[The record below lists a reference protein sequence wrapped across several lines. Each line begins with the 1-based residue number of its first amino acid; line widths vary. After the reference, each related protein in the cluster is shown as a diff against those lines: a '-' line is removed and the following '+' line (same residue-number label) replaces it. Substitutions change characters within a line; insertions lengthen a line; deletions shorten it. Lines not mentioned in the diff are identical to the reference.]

1 MTGQQKER
9 NANMKK
15 LGVLLTIL
23 VMAVAFTACGEKKEE
38 GIASQVKIHGTQL
51 ALGAEF
57 TSSAEDALG
66 EKVNEVQAP
75 SCHYDG
81 TDNIYY
87 YDGFTVYTYMEG
99 EKSIV
104 YSIELESASLS
115 TPEGAKT
122 GMSLDDIKKIYGE
135 DFEETVTGISYAI
148 TEGRKL
154 NFRASDG
161 AVTLIEYYAE

>member
-1 MTGQQKER
+1 
-9 NANMKK
+9 MKK
-15 LGVLLTIL
+15 FGIFLAVFVMIL
-23 VMAVAFTACGEKKEE
+23 VFAACGEKQDEA
-38 GIASQVKIHGTQL
+38 IATEVNINGTQL

-57 TSSAEDALG
+57 TAAIEETLG
-66 EKVNEVQAP
+66 ELVNEVQAP

-99 EKSIV
+99 DKSIV
-104 YSIELESASLS
+104 YSVELESASIS

-122 GMSLDDIKKIYGE
+122 GMSLEEVQRLYGE
-135 DFEETVTGISYAI
+135 DFEETVTGISYTI
-148 TEGRKL
+148 GEGMKL